1 MLKNKAT
8 VESMLLMTTFNG
20 DDSVAIKQ
28 QVGPLLAQAQKD
40 NNIPIL
46 WAYNMLMADMYSI
59 IYDTTNPVTDQYY
72 REAAQLLKEGNYPE
86 LEFIGKVRQGHYHF
100 IYRKISEAFPYF
112 LAANFI
118 QPKIDEKITPL
129 LLDHYAF
136 AAGFYNYIGNHER
149 AIEYLEMALPH
160 TAQGSRRRIDML
172 NSLSVYYKQQAK
184 TTVALQY
191 SEMSLAEAEA
201 AKDSVWIGIISGNL
215 SEYRW
220 KQGRQQEA
228 LALLK
233 KNIAL
238 STQFEENLDV
248 MRANL
253 QIAKYYIAL
262 KDFEEATRHIRMSLA
277 LMEDKP
283 YFLVYRGDAMKYL
296 ADIAFLQGDF
306 EAERKYLKSYLALK
320 TQIDEQIDN
329 EEIKKISWKFE
340 IEKYEETL
348 LLNALKEKEL
358 KRTYSLIGLSLFLL
372 AVVVVL
378 LMVRSRHKVKIKNI
392 KLENAQLQFAYEKQL
407 LNNEL
412 VTVRNS
418 LTEFTEKINQNNIVI
433 SGLRKELANAV
444 GLDEQVK
451 NRMSDE
457 LAHMLKSHLMT
468 QERWIDF
475 KAEFDHT
482 YPNYLYNLKVN
493 NPALTENDMR
503 IIALTKLNLNNR
515 SIADLLGISLEG
527 VKKAKQRLK
536 KKMEMPDA

>member
-1 MLKNKAT
+1 
-8 VESMLLMTTFNG
+8 
-20 DDSVAIKQ
+20 
-28 QVGPLLAQAQKD
+28 
-40 NNIPIL
+40 
-46 WAYNMLMADMYSI
+46 
-59 IYDTTNPVTDQYY
+59 
-72 REAAQLLKEGNYPE
+72 
-86 LEFIGKVRQGHYHF
+86 
-100 IYRKISEAFPYF
+100 
-112 LAANFI
+112 
-118 QPKIDEKITPL
+118 
-129 LLDHYAF
+129 
-136 AAGFYNYIGNHER
+136 
-149 AIEYLEMALPH
+149 
-160 TAQGSRRRIDML
+160 
-172 NSLSVYYKQQAK
+172 
-184 TTVALQY
+184 
-191 SEMSLAEAEA
+191 
-201 AKDSVWIGIISGNL
+201 
-215 SEYRW
+215 
-220 KQGRQQEA
+220 
-228 LALLK
+228 
-233 KNIAL
+233 
-238 STQFEENLDV
+238 
-248 MRANL
+248 
-253 QIAKYYIAL
+253 
-262 KDFEEATRHIRMSLA
+262 
-277 LMEDKP
+277 
-283 YFLVYRGDAMKYL
+283 
-296 ADIAFLQGDF
+296 
-306 EAERKYLKSYLALK
+306 
-320 TQIDEQIDN
+320 
-329 EEIKKISWKFE
+329 
-340 IEKYEETL
+340 
-348 LLNALKEKEL
+348 
-358 KRTYSLIGLSLFLL
+358 
-372 AVVVVL
+372 VVVVL